1 MRLIS
6 RTVSD
11 VVRSKNSSEAPPPFT
26 LPPDGNNARVRPVA
40 RGTEKARRCGCS
52 YPEGTAGR
60 AARAARAQPEP
71 ECLCRAL
78 GQVGEGGVPVQGDPL
93 WRALPAASPERR

>member
-1 MRLIS
+1 MRNYFQIRPLRIS
-6 RTVSD
+6 NWAT
-11 VVRSKNSSEAPPPFT
+11 
-26 LPPDGNNARVRPVA
+26 
-40 RGTEKARRCGCS
+40 

-93 WRALPAASPERR
+93 WRALPAASPERICRTLPCRAESTSPKLCACDEIFRRRARISEQSRN